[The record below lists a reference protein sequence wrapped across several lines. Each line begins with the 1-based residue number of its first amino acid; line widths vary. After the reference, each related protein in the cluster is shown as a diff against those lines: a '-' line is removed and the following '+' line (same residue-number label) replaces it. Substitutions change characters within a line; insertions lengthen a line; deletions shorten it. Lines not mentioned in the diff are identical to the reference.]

1 MLFYILEKDTRI
13 DFRDRIRSAVESGD
27 DDLADELR
35 KERQE
40 LRRRLRAERRDRG
53 EAFDQALGRSLSRVW
68 NEEKAQEF
76 IKETLSDLA
85 VDILEGE
92 STVVEAVD
100 EALIELAE
108 DADELLDFS
117 GFPVVGGLL
126 ELVDGPVF
134 NMFIRDSLR
143 PWVES
148 ELRKLL

>member
-1 MLFYILEKDTRI
+1 MFYILEKEVRRE
-13 DFRDRIRSAVESGD
+13 FRDQIQEAQDAGDSAK
-27 DDLADELR
+27 ADALR
-35 KERQE
+35 KERQD
-40 LRRRLRAERRDRG
+40 LRRQLRKERRERG

-68 NEEKAQEF
+68 NEDKAQEF
-76 IKETLSDLA
+76 VKETLSDLA
-85 VDILEGE
+85 VDIIEGE
-92 STVVEAVD
+92 LTLLEAVD
-100 EALIELAE
+100 EALVELAE

-117 GFPVVGGLL
+117 DIPVVGGII